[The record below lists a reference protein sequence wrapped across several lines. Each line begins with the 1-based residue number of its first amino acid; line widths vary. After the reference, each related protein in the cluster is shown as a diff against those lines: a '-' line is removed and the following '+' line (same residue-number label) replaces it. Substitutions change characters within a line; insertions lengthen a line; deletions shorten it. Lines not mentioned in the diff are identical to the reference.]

1 MLLNYGAGEF
11 PWTARKSNQSILKE
25 MNPEGLLLK
34 LKLQS
39 LATWCKEPTHWKRL
53 WCWGRLKAGEGED
66 RGWDSWMASP
76 TQWTWVWASSRRWW
90 RTGKPGMLKS
100 MGSLRVWHDWTKT
113 TKHCVQSI
121 PLIGVPRGSDG
132 KESACNAGDPG
143 LNPGSGRP
151 PEKGNGNT
159 LQYFSLE
166 EFHGQRNLAGY
177 SSWGRKESGNTERLT
192 LRLFT
197 PLSNVT
203 ALNLHS

>member
-25 MNPEGLLLK
+25 INPEGLLLK

-143 LNPGSGRP
+143 LNPGLERSLG
-151 PEKGNGNT
+151 EGNDNL
-159 LQYFSLE
+159 LQCSCLE
-166 EFHGQRNLAGY
+166 NCMDRGFWWATVHGITKSQT
-177 SSWGRKESGNTERLT
+177 W
-192 LRLFT
+192 
-197 PLSNVT
+197 LSN
-203 ALNLHS
+203 